1 MRTAPS
7 DSLPEP
13 LSRPTL
19 FPSGPPRPRVCWAP
33 ASSSLADSSLAGG
46 GSLCCL
52 GAGPRPPTEAQVPEK
67 MTLQAEGSVQGA
79 DHRRDWRSRGPGCLP
94 GATAFPTRDSC
105 PPRPPA
111 SPTPASLATLTSRWL
126 RHQSPTSSA
135 QLGPTRAPPGL
146 LSTLPQAQAS
156 PAPCCSKPGSSVHP
170 TPAPVPGS
178 ELSVGRVIP
187 CFPLQPEN
195 LSDSSNKTLPD
206 VLVNQGSF
214 FFFFY
219 PFQTLLDRP
228 DSRPTPAIW

>member
-1 MRTAPS
+1 
-7 DSLPEP
+7 
-13 LSRPTL
+13 
-19 FPSGPPRPRVCWAP
+19 
-33 ASSSLADSSLAGG
+33 
-46 GSLCCL
+46 
-52 GAGPRPPTEAQVPEK
+52 

-79 DHRRDWRSRGPGCLP
+79 DHRRDWRSQGPGCLP
-94 GATAFPTRDSC
+94 GAMAFPPRDSS

-111 SPTPASLATLTSRWL
+111 SPTPASSATLTSRWL

-214 FFFFY
+214 FFFFIPSRPCLIARIPDLLLPYGENPIAWHRLHY
-219 PFQTLLDRP
+219 PCPCAAVESLGSATRQGGQWWLCHVLVVRLLDVARP
-228 DSRPTPAIW
+228 FHGLVSPAMKWE